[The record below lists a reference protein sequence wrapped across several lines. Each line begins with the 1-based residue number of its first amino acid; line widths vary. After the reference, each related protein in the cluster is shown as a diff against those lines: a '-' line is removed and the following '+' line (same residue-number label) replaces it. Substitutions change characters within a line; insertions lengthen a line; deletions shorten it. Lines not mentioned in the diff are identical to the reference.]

1 MSRIA
6 ATLLLIAVSA
16 TPLAAKPKHWHEDEK
31 RWNEHWRDDDRGD
44 HARHAGCYV
53 GPHDVRIVREYYEPR
68 YRALP
73 PGLAKK
79 YARTGQLPPGWA
91 KKIEPLPIEVE
102 RRLEPLPREYRRGYL
117 DGRIVVYLPGEVV
130 VDVVPLFA
138 R

>member
-1 MSRIA
+1 MPRIA

-16 TPLAAKPKHWHEDEK
+16 TPLAAKPKHWHADEK
-31 RWNEHWRDDDRGD
+31 HWTEHWHDDDDGD

-79 YARTGQLPPGWA
+79 YARTGHLPPGWA
-91 KKIEPLPIEVE
+91 
-102 RRLEPLPREYRRGYL
+102 RRSSRCRSRSS
-117 DGRIVVYLPGEVV
+117 DGWSRCR
-130 VDVVPLFA
+130 A
-138 R
+138 RTGAATSTAR